1 MCWELYSRGIDG
13 DGRGR
18 GAAVVVVGVILAR
31 FELSKTSERT
41 GVPLRVATTT
51 RKTRRLDDSTTTHAG
66 VPSFVRQ

>member
-1 MCWELYSRGIDG
+1 
-13 DGRGR
+13 
-18 GAAVVVVGVILAR
+18 VVVVGVILAR